1 MTMEQKKIDSIVA
14 AIREKMP
21 AYIDTLGDLVRIPSI
36 SFDNFDQ
43 KHVLESAEK
52 VKELF
57 LEAGLTNVQ
66 FLLPPSGRPS
76 VYGESLTS
84 PDKPTV
90 LLYAHHD
97 VQPPMREALW
107 NTKPF
112 EASLQGDRLYGR
124 GTSDDK
130 AGIVTHLA
138 ALEQVRAWKGNEG
151 PNLKF
156 LIEGEEESGSAGFET
171 ILTKNAELLKCD
183 AVIVADLGNFAKGT
197 PSITTTL
204 RGMSA
209 VNVEIR
215 AVKAPLHSGS
225 WSGPI
230 PDPGQAL
237 CHMIASLNDGKGNIL
252 IPHFEDTLVPPTD
265 AELESYKSL
274 GMTEKIFRNDGGI
287 LDRVQLK
294 VPENEILL
302 SLWRRPSVVVTAMEI
317 GNRLN
322 AGNVLQ
328 DTAYA
333 RIGIR
338 LAPGMDA
345 NIATQQLVEFLQEK
359 VPFGLECNI
368 TTEDGANPFVTDTTH
383 PFFKK
388 MSESMSI
395 AYNAETKFIG
405 CGASIPGAELF
416 RNTFG
421 NIPILLT
428 GLEDPEC
435 NAHGENESL
444 YLPDFEHGIVA
455 ETLFF
460 GGIC

>member
-1 MTMEQKKIDSIVA
+1 MEQKTIDSIVA

-21 AYIDTLGDLVRIPSI
+21 AYIDTLSDLVRIPSI

-57 LEAGLTNVQ
+57 LLAGLTNVQ

-237 CHMIASLNDGKGNIL
+237 CHMITSLTDGKGKIL
-252 IPHFEDTLVPPTD
+252 IPHFEDTLVPPTE

-345 NIATQQLVEFLQEK
+345 NIATQQVVEFLQEK
-359 VPFGLECNI
+359 VPYGLECNI

>member
-1 MTMEQKKIDSIVA
+1 MNSELKEKIHKALPDYL
-14 AIREKMP
+14 E
-21 AYIDTLGDLVRIPSI
+21 TLKSLVRIPSI

-43 KHVLESAEK
+43 KYVADSANA
-52 VKELF
+52 VKALF
-57 LEAGLTNVQ
+57 EEAGFTNIQ
-66 FLLPPSGRPS
+66 FLMPPSGRAS
-76 VYGESLTS
+76 VYAESLTS

-112 EASLQGDRLYGR
+112 EPVIKGDRIFGR
-124 GTSDDK
+124 GTADDK

-138 ALEQVRAWKGNEG
+138 ATAQVREWLGKDG

-156 LIEGEEESGSAGFET
+156 LIEGEEESGSAGFEN
-171 ILTKNAELLKCD
+171 ILTENAALLKCD

-209 VNVEIR
+209 VGVTLR
-215 AVKAPLHSGS
+215 ATKAPLHSGS

-230 PDPGQAL
+230 PDPAQAL
-237 CHMIASLNDGKGNIL
+237 CRMITALTNADGSIA
-252 IPHFEDTLVPPTD
+252 IPHFEDSLIPPT
-265 AELESYKSL
+265 AEEMKSYNSL
-274 GMTEKIFRNDGGI
+274 GMTEEIFRNDGGV
-287 LDRVQLK
+287 LPSVKLS

-302 SLWRRPSVVVTAMEI
+302 SLWRRPSITVTAIES
-317 GNRLN
+317 GSRTN

-328 DTAYA
+328 DCAYA

-338 LAPGMDA
+338 LAPGMEA
-345 NIATQQLVEFLQEK
+345 VLATKQLIDFMKNLVPAGMECEFT
-359 VPFGLECNI
+359 P
-368 TTEDGANPFVTDTTH
+368 EDGANPFTTDVSH
-383 PFFKK
+383 PYFKQ
-388 MSESMSI
+388 MSEAMAT
-395 AYNAETKFIG
+395 AYESETKFIG

-435 NAHGENESL
+435 AAHGENESL
-444 YLPDFEHGIVA
+444 YIPDFEHGILA

-460 GGIC
+460 GGIVK

>member
-1 MTMEQKKIDSIVA
+1 MPEYIEQLSH
-14 AIREKMP
+14 
-21 AYIDTLGDLVRIPSI
+21 LVKIPSI

-43 KHVLESAEK
+43 KYVLESAEA
-52 VKELF
+52 VKQMF
-57 LEAGLTNVQ
+57 IDAGLTNVQ

-107 NTKPF
+107 NTRPF
-112 EASLQGDRLYGR
+112 EASLQEDRLYGR
-124 GTSDDK
+124 GTADDK
-130 AGIVTHLA
+130 AGIITHLA
-138 ALEQVRAWKGNEG
+138 ALEQVRAWKKDEG

-171 ILTKNAELLKCD
+171 ILKKNAELLKCD

-209 VNVEIR
+209 VNVEIK
-215 AVKAPLHSGS
+215 ATKAPLHSGS

-230 PDPGQAL
+230 PDPGQVL
-237 CHMIASLNDGKGNIL
+237 CSLIASLTDGKGKIM
-252 IPHFEDTLVPPTD
+252 IPHFEDSLVPPTEE
-265 AELESYKSL
+265 ELESYKSL
-274 GMTEKIFRNDGGI
+274 GMTERIFRNDGGV
-287 LDRVQLK
+287 LDRAQLM
-294 VPENEILL
+294 VPEDEILL
-302 SLWRRPSVVVTAMEI
+302 SLWRRPSIVVTAMEV
-317 GNRLN
+317 GSRLN

-328 DTAYA
+328 NSAFA

-345 NIATQQLVEFLQEK
+345 DTATQQLVEFLQSN
-359 VPFGLECNI
+359 VPYGLECNI

-388 MSESMSI
+388 MSESMAK

-421 NIPILLT
+421 DIPILLT

>member
-1 MTMEQKKIDSIVA
+1 MEQKKIDSIVA

-21 AYIDTLGDLVRIPSI
+21 AYIDTLSDLLRIPSI

-57 LEAGLTNVQ
+57 LQAGLTNVQ

-237 CHMIASLNDGKGNIL
+237 CHMIASLTDGKGNIL

>member
-1 MTMEQKKIDSIVA
+1 MVSTMKEELENKINKLI
-14 AIREKMP
+14 P
-21 AYIDTLGDLVRIPSI
+21 HYLDLLKGLVSIPSI

-43 KHVLESAEK
+43 KYVEESANA
-52 VKELF
+52 VKKLF
-57 LEAGLTNVQ
+57 ENAGFQNIQ
-66 FLLPPSGRPS
+66 FLRPPSGRAT
-76 VYGESLTS
+76 VYAESLTT
-84 PDKPTV
+84 PDQPTV

-97 VQPPMREALW
+97 VQPPMREELW

-112 EASLQGDRLYGR
+112 EANIKGDRIFGR
-124 GTSDDK
+124 GTADDK
-130 AGIVTHLA
+130 AGIITHLA
-138 ALEQVRAWKGNEG
+138 AAEQIRQLLGNKC

-156 LIEGEEESGSAGFET
+156 IIEGEEESGSAGFAE
-171 ILTKNAELLKCD
+171 ILTKNAALLKCD

-209 VNVEIR
+209 ICVTLR
-215 AVKAPLHSGS
+215 ATKAPLHSGS

-237 CHMIASLNDGKGNIL
+237 CRMIASLTDANGNIL
-252 IPHFEDTLVPPTD
+252 IPHYEDKLIPPTKE
-265 AELESYKSL
+265 ELESYKSL
-274 GMTEKIFRNDGGI
+274 GMTEKIFRNDGGV
-287 LDRVQLK
+287 LDCVKLS
-294 VPENEILL
+294 VPESKILT
-302 SLWRRPSVVVTAMEI
+302 SLWRKPSIVVSAMEV
-317 GNRLN
+317 GSRLN

-328 DTAYA
+328 DSAYA

-345 NIATQQLVEFLQEK
+345 VECTQMLVDFLKAQVPNGMEFD
-359 VPFGLECNI
+359 VVM
-368 TTEDGANPFVTDTTH
+368 EDGANPFVTDTTH

-388 MSESMSI
+388 MSDAMTE
-395 AYNAETKFIG
+395 AYASPTKFIG

-421 NIPILLT
+421 DIPILLT

-444 YLPDFEHGIVA
+444 YLPDFEHGILS

-460 GGIC
+460 AAIAK

>member
-1 MTMEQKKIDSIVA
+1 MEQEIKNSIH
-14 AIREKMP
+14 EKM
-21 AYIDTLGDLVRIPSI
+21 ASYIDTLCSLVAIPSI

-43 KHVLESAEK
+43 KYVLQSAEK

-57 LEAGLTNVQ
+57 EKAGLTNIQ

-107 NTKPF
+107 DTKPF
-112 EASLQGDRLYGR
+112 KGVQKGDRLYGR
-124 GTSDDK
+124 GTADDK

-138 ALEQVRAWKGNEG
+138 ALEQVRAWKKGDG

-156 LIEGEEESGSAGFET
+156 LIEGEEESGSAGFAE
-171 ILTKNAELLKCD
+171 ILKKNAQLLKCD

-209 VNVEIR
+209 VAIELK
-215 AVKAPLHSGS
+215 ATKAPLHSGS

-230 PDPGQAL
+230 PDPAQVL
-237 CHMIASLNDGKGNIL
+237 CRMIASLTDGKGNIL
-252 IPHFEDTLVPPTD
+252 IPHFEDTLVPPTE
-265 AELESYKSL
+265 AELASYKSL

-287 LDRVQLK
+287 LDNVQLK
-294 VPENEILL
+294 VPEDEILI
-302 SLWRRPSVVVTAMEI
+302 SLWRKPSIVVTAIES
-317 GNRLN
+317 GSRLN

-328 DTAYA
+328 NMAYA

-345 NIATQQLVEFLQEK
+345 DVATQQLVEFLQEQ
-359 VPFGLECNI
+359 VPYGLECNI
-368 TTEDGANPFVTDTTH
+368 VTEDGASPFVTDTTH

-388 MSESMSI
+388 MSDSMAK
-395 AYNAETKFIG
+395 AYETETKFIG
-405 CGASIPGAELF
+405 CGASIPGAEYF

-421 NIPILLT
+421 DIPILLV
-428 GLEDPEC
+428 GIEDPEC

>member
-1 MTMEQKKIDSIVA
+1 MEQEIKNSIH
-14 AIREKMP
+14 EKM
-21 AYIDTLGDLVRIPSI
+21 ASYIDTLCSLVAIPSI

-43 KHVLESAEK
+43 KYVLQSAEK

-57 LEAGLTNVQ
+57 EKAGLTNIQ

-107 NTKPF
+107 DTKPF
-112 EASLQGDRLYGR
+112 KGVQKGDRLYGR
-124 GTSDDK
+124 GTADDK

-138 ALEQVRAWKGNEG
+138 ALEQVRAWKKGDG

-156 LIEGEEESGSAGFET
+156 LIEGEEESGSAGFAE
-171 ILTKNAELLKCD
+171 ILKKNAQLLKCD

-209 VNVEIR
+209 VAIELK
-215 AVKAPLHSGS
+215 ATKAPLHSGS

-230 PDPGQAL
+230 PDPAQVL
-237 CHMIASLNDGKGNIL
+237 CRMIASLTDGKGNIL
-252 IPHFEDTLVPPTD
+252 IPHFEDTLVPPTEE
-265 AELESYKSL
+265 ELASYKSL

-287 LDRVQLK
+287 LDNVQLK
-294 VPENEILL
+294 VPEDEILI
-302 SLWRRPSVVVTAMEI
+302 SLWRKPSIVVTAIES
-317 GNRLN
+317 GSRLN

-328 DTAYA
+328 NMAYA

-345 NIATQQLVEFLQEK
+345 DVATQQLVEFLQGQ
-359 VPFGLECNI
+359 VPYGLECNI
-368 TTEDGANPFVTDTTH
+368 VTEDGASPFVTDTTH

-388 MSESMSI
+388 MSDSMAK
-395 AYNAETKFIG
+395 AYETETKFIG
-405 CGASIPGAELF
+405 CGASIPGAEYF

-421 NIPILLT
+421 DIPILLV
-428 GLEDPEC
+428 GIEDPEC

>member
-1 MTMEQKKIDSIVA
+1 MDQKIIDSVIA
-14 AIREKMP
+14 DIHKKMP
-21 AYIDTLGDLVRIPSI
+21 AYIQTLSDLVKIPSI

-43 KHVLESAEK
+43 KYVLDSAEK

-57 LEAGLTNVQ
+57 LQAGLTNVQ

-124 GTSDDK
+124 GTADDK

-138 ALEQVRAWKGNEG
+138 ALEQVRALKKNEG

-156 LIEGEEESGSAGFET
+156 LIEGEEESGSAGFAN
-171 ILTKNAELLKCD
+171 ILRENADLLKCD
-183 AVIVADLGNFAKGT
+183 AVIVADLGNFAKGI

-209 VNVEIR
+209 VNVELK
-215 AVKAPLHSGS
+215 ATKAPLHSGS

-230 PDPGQAL
+230 PDPGQVL
-237 CHMIASLNDGKGNIL
+237 CRMIASLTDGKGNIL
-252 IPHFEDTLVPPTD
+252 IPNFEDTLVQPTE
-265 AELESYKSL
+265 AELKSYKSL
-274 GMTEKIFRNDGGI
+274 GMTEKIFRNDGGV
-287 LDRVQLK
+287 LESVQLK
-294 VPENEILL
+294 VPEDEILL
-302 SLWRRPSVVVTAMEI
+302 SLWRKPSIVVSAMEV
-317 GNRLN
+317 GSRAN

-328 DTAYA
+328 NSAYA

-338 LAPGMDA
+338 IAPGMDVDV
-345 NIATQQLVEFLQEK
+345 ATQQLVEFLQNQ
-359 VPFGLECNI
+359 VPYGLECSI
-368 TTEDGANPFVTDTTH
+368 VTEDGANPFVTDTTH
-383 PFFKK
+383 PFFQK
-388 MSESMSI
+388 MSESMAK
-395 AYNAETKFIG
+395 AYGSETKFIG

-416 RNTFG
+416 RKTFG
-421 NIPILLT
+421 DIPILLT

-460 GGIC
+460 GEIC

>member
-1 MTMEQKKIDSIVA
+1 MQEQLKKTIHD
-14 AIREKMP
+14 KMP
-21 AYIDTLGDLVRIPSI
+21 EYIEQLRQLVRIPSI

-43 KHVLESAEK
+43 KFVLESADA
-52 VKELF
+52 VKKMF
-57 LEAGLTNVQ
+57 IDAGLTNVQ
-66 FLLPPSGRPS
+66 FLLPESGRPT

-84 PDKPTV
+84 PDKPTI

-112 EASLQGDRLYGR
+112 EATVSADGERLFGR
-124 GTSDDK
+124 GTADDK
-130 AGIVTHLA
+130 AGIITHLA
-138 ALEQVRAWKGNEG
+138 ALEQVRAWKKQDG

-156 LIEGEEESGSAGFET
+156 IIEGEEESGSAGFEG
-171 ILTKNAELLKCD
+171 LLKAHAQLLKSD
-183 AVIVADLGNFAKGT
+183 AVIIADLGNFAKRT
-197 PSITTTL
+197 PSITATL

-209 VNVEIR
+209 ISVVLR
-215 AVKAPLHSGS
+215 STKAPLHSGS

-237 CHMIASLNDGKGNIL
+237 CRIIASLTDGTGKIL
-252 IPHFEDTLVPPTD
+252 IPHFEDGLVPPT
-265 AELESYKSL
+265 AEELASYKSL
-274 GMTEKIFRNDGGI
+274 GMTEKIFRNDGGV
-287 LDRVQLK
+287 LDSVKLK
-294 VPENEILL
+294 CSEDEILET
-302 SLWRRPSVVVTAMEI
+302 LWRKPSLVVTAMEV
-317 GNRLN
+317 GSRTN

-328 DTAYA
+328 DSAYA

-345 NIATQQLVEFLQEK
+345 VRCTQLLVDFIKKQ
-359 VPFGLECNI
+359 VPYGLACEI
-368 TTEDGANPFVTDTTH
+368 ETEDGANPFVTDTDH

-388 MSESMSI
+388 MSEAMST
-395 AYNAETKFIG
+395 AYGAETKIVG

-416 RNTFG
+416 RSILG
-421 NIPILLT
+421 NIPILMT

-444 YLPDFEHGIVA
+444 YLPDFESGILS

-460 GGIC
+460 GGLC

>member
-1 MTMEQKKIDSIVA
+1 MEQKIKDLIHK
-14 AIREKMP
+14 KMP
-21 AYIDTLGDLVRIPSI
+21 EYIEQLSHLVKIPSI

-43 KHVLESAEK
+43 KYVLESAEA
-52 VKELF
+52 VKQMF
-57 LEAGLTNVQ
+57 IDAGLTNVQ

-107 NTKPF
+107 NTRPF
-112 EASLQGDRLYGR
+112 EASLQEDRLYGR
-124 GTSDDK
+124 GTADDK
-130 AGIVTHLA
+130 AGIITHLA
-138 ALEQVRAWKGNEG
+138 ALEQVRAWKKDEG

-171 ILTKNAELLKCD
+171 ILKKNAELLKCD

-209 VNVEIR
+209 VNVEIK
-215 AVKAPLHSGS
+215 ATKAPLHSGS

-230 PDPGQAL
+230 PDPGQVL
-237 CHMIASLNDGKGNIL
+237 CSLIASLTDGKGKIM
-252 IPHFEDTLVPPTD
+252 IPHFEDSLVPPTE

-274 GMTEKIFRNDGGI
+274 GMTEKIFRNDGGV
-287 LDRVQLK
+287 LDRAQLM
-294 VPENEILL
+294 VPEDEILL
-302 SLWRRPSVVVTAMEI
+302 SLWRRPSIVVTAMEV
-317 GNRLN
+317 GSRLN

-328 DTAYA
+328 NSAYA

-345 NIATQQLVEFLQEK
+345 DTVTQQLVEFLQSN
-359 VPFGLECNI
+359 VPYGLECSI

-388 MSESMSI
+388 MSESMAK

-421 NIPILLT
+421 DIPILLT

-444 YLPDFEHGIVA
+444 YLPDFESGIVA
-455 ETLFF
+455 EALFF
-460 GGIC
+460 ASIS

>member
-1 MTMEQKKIDSIVA
+1 MEQEIKNSIH
-14 AIREKMP
+14 EKM
-21 AYIDTLGDLVRIPSI
+21 ASYIDTLCSLVAIPSI

-43 KHVLESAEK
+43 KYVLQSAEK

-57 LEAGLTNVQ
+57 EKAGLTNIQ

-107 NTKPF
+107 DTKPF
-112 EASLQGDRLYGR
+112 KGVQKGDRLYGR
-124 GTSDDK
+124 GTADDK

-138 ALEQVRAWKGNEG
+138 ALEQVRAWKKGDG

-156 LIEGEEESGSAGFET
+156 LIEGEEESGSAGFAE
-171 ILTKNAELLKCD
+171 ILKKNAQLLKCD

-209 VNVEIR
+209 VAIELK
-215 AVKAPLHSGS
+215 ATKAPLHSGS

-230 PDPGQAL
+230 PDPAQVL
-237 CHMIASLNDGKGNIL
+237 CRMIASLTDGKGNIL
-252 IPHFEDTLVPPTD
+252 IPHFEDTLVPPTEE
-265 AELESYKSL
+265 ELASYKSL

-287 LDRVQLK
+287 LDNVQLK
-294 VPENEILL
+294 VPEDEILI
-302 SLWRRPSVVVTAMEI
+302 SLWRKPSIVVTAIES
-317 GNRLN
+317 GSRLN

-328 DTAYA
+328 NMAYA

-345 NIATQQLVEFLQEK
+345 DVATQQLVEFLQEQ
-359 VPFGLECNI
+359 VPYGLECNI
-368 TTEDGANPFVTDTTH
+368 VTKDGASPFVTDTTH

-388 MSESMSI
+388 MSDSMAK
-395 AYNAETKFIG
+395 AYETETKFIG
-405 CGASIPGAELF
+405 CGASIPGAEYF

-421 NIPILLT
+421 DIPILLV
-428 GLEDPEC
+428 GIEDPEC

>member
-1 MTMEQKKIDSIVA
+1 MKNELERNINQSIP
-14 AIREKMP
+14 R
-21 AYIDTLGDLVRIPSI
+21 YLDLLKALVSIPSI

-43 KHVLESAEK
+43 KHVEDSANA
-52 VKELF
+52 VKSLF
-57 LEAGLTNVQ
+57 EQAGFQNIQ
-66 FLLPPSGRPS
+66 FLRPPSGRAT
-76 VYGESLTS
+76 VYAESLTS
-84 PDKPTV
+84 PDQPTV

-97 VQPPMREALW
+97 VQPPMRTELW
-107 NTKPF
+107 DTPPF
-112 EASLQGDRLYGR
+112 EAIVKGDRIYGR
-124 GTSDDK
+124 GTADDK
-130 AGIVTHLA
+130 AGIITHFA
-138 ALEQVRAWKGNEG
+138 ATEQVRNLLGNKG

-156 LIEGEEESGSAGFET
+156 IIEGEEESGSAGFAQ
-171 ILTKNAELLKCD
+171 ILKENAELLKCD
-183 AVIVADLGNFAKGT
+183 AVIVADLGNFAKGV

-209 VNVEIR
+209 ISVTLR
-215 AVKAPLHSGS
+215 ATKAPLHSGS

-237 CHMIASLNDGKGNIL
+237 CKMISSLTDANGNIL
-252 IPHFEDTLVPPTD
+252 IPHFEDKLVKPT
-265 AELESYKSL
+265 AEELESYRSL
-274 GMTEKIFRNDGGI
+274 GMTEATFRNDGGV
-287 LDRVQLK
+287 LDNVVLH
-294 VPENEILL
+294 VPESELL
-302 SLWRRPSVVVTAMEI
+302 ISLWRKPSLVVTAMEI
-317 GNRLN
+317 GSRKN

-328 DTAYA
+328 DSAYA

-345 NIATQQLVEFLQEK
+345 EECTDMLIDFLKECVPNSMEFQVER
-359 VPFGLECNI
+359 
-368 TTEDGANPFVTDTTH
+368 EDGANPFVTDTEH

-388 MSESMSI
+388 MSEAMGD
-395 AYNAETKFIG
+395 AYGTPTKFIG

-421 NIPILLT
+421 DIPILLT

-444 YLPDFEHGIVA
+444 YLPDFEHGILA

-460 GGIC
+460 ASIAKEGK

>member
-1 MTMEQKKIDSIVA
+1 MKQESIEFVTR
-14 AIREKMP
+14 AIHEKMP
-21 AYIDTLGDLVRIPSI
+21 AYIQTLSDLVKIPSI

-43 KHVLESAEK
+43 KYVLESAEK
-52 VKELF
+52 VRELF
-57 LEAGLTNVQ
+57 LQAGLTNVQ

-76 VYGESLTS
+76 VYAESLTS

-107 NTKPF
+107 NTSPF
-112 EASLQGDRLYGR
+112 EACLKEDRLYGR
-124 GTSDDK
+124 GTADDK

-138 ALEQVRAWKGNEG
+138 SLEQVRAWKKNDG

-156 LIEGEEESGSAGFET
+156 LIEGEEESGSAGFES
-171 ILTKNAELLKCD
+171 ILKRNADLLKCD

-209 VNVEIR
+209 VNVEIK
-215 AVKAPLHSGS
+215 ATKAPLHSGS

-230 PDPGQAL
+230 PDPGQVL
-237 CHMIASLNDGKGNIL
+237 CRMVASMTDGKGKIL
-252 IPHFEDTLVPPTD
+252 IPNFEDSLVPPTK
-265 AELESYKSL
+265 AELESYNSL

-287 LDRVQLK
+287 LDRVQLM

-302 SLWRRPSVVVTAMEI
+302 SLWRRPSIVVTAMEV
-317 GNRLN
+317 GNRVN

-328 DTAYA
+328 NSAYA

-345 NIATQQLVEFLQEK
+345 NIATQQLVEFLQAQ
-359 VPFGLECNI
+359 VPYGLECSI
-368 TTEDGANPFVTDTTH
+368 TTEDGANPFVTDVSH

-388 MSESMSI
+388 MSDSMAS
-395 AYNAETKFIG
+395 AYGTETKFIG
-405 CGASIPGAELF
+405 CGASIPGAEFF

-421 NIPILLT
+421 DIPILLT

-460 GGIC
+460 GGICQ

>member
-1 MTMEQKKIDSIVA
+1 MEQQLKNSIH
-14 AIREKMP
+14 EKMP
-21 AYIDTLGDLVRIPSI
+21 EYIEKLGQLVQIPSI

-43 KHVLESAEK
+43 KYVLESAEA
-52 VKELF
+52 VKKMF
-57 LEAGLTNVQ
+57 LMAGLTNVQ
-66 FLLPPSGRPS
+66 FLLPPSGRPT

-112 EASLQGDRLYGR
+112 EATLSDDRKRLYGR
-124 GTSDDK
+124 GTADDK
-130 AGIVTHLA
+130 AGIITHLA
-138 ALEQVRAWKGNEG
+138 ALEQVRALKGNDG

-156 LIEGEEESGSAGFET
+156 IIEGEEESGSAGFEN
-171 ILTKNAELLKCD
+171 ILKENAELLKAD
-183 AVIVADLGNFAKGT
+183 AVIIADLGNFAKGT

-209 VNVEIR
+209 VSV
-215 AVKAPLHSGS
+215 VLKSTKAPLHSGS

-237 CHMIASLNDGKGNIL
+237 CRIIASLTDGNGKIL
-252 IPHFEDTLVPPTD
+252 IPHFEDTLVPPT
-265 AELESYKSL
+265 AEELASYKSL
-274 GMTEKIFRNDGGI
+274 GMTEKIFRNDGGV
-287 LDRVQLK
+287 LDSVQLL
-294 VPENEILL
+294 VPEDEILL
-302 SLWRRPSVVVTAMEI
+302 ANWRRPSITVTAMEV
-317 GNRLN
+317 GSRLN

-328 DTAYA
+328 DSAYA

-345 NIATQQLVEFLQEK
+345 DVATQQLVEFLRKQ
-359 VPFGLECNI
+359 VPNGLECEI
-368 TTEDGANPFVTDTTH
+368 VTEDGANPFVTDTDH
-383 PFFKK
+383 PFFKL
-388 MSESMSI
+388 MSSSMAK
-395 AYNAETKFIG
+395 AYGSPTKFIG

-416 RNTFG
+416 RNTLG

-444 YLPDFEHGIVA
+444 YLPDFESGIVSEA
-455 ETLFF
+455 LFF
-460 GGIC
+460 GGL

>member
-1 MTMEQKKIDSIVA
+1 MEQKKIDSIVA

-21 AYIDTLGDLVRIPSI
+21 AYIDTLSDLVRIPSI

-57 LEAGLTNVQ
+57 LLAGLTNVQ

-209 VNVEIR
+209 VNVEIM

-237 CHMIASLNDGKGNIL
+237 CHMITSLTDGKGKIL
-252 IPHFEDTLVPPTD
+252 IPHFEDTLVPPTE

-294 VPENEILL
+294 VPEDEILL
-302 SLWRRPSVVVTAMEI
+302 SLWRRPSIVVTAMEV
-317 GNRLN
+317 GSRLN

-328 DTAYA
+328 DTAFA

-345 NIATQQLVEFLQEK
+345 NIATQQVVEFLQEK
-359 VPFGLECNI
+359 VPYGLECNI
-368 TTEDGANPFVTDTTH
+368 TTEDGANPFVTDTSH

-395 AYNAETKFIG
+395 AYNAKTKFIG

>member
-1 MTMEQKKIDSIVA
+1 MENQIKSEIHK
-14 AIREKMP
+14 KMP
-21 AYIDTLGDLVRIPSI
+21 EYIELLSRLVAIPSI

-43 KHVLESAEK
+43 SFVLKSAET
-52 VKELF
+52 VKQMF
-57 LEAGLTNVQ
+57 IDAGLTNVQ

-76 VYGESLTS
+76 VDGESLPR

-97 VQPPMREALW
+97 VQPPMREKLW
-107 NTKPF
+107 NTPPF
-112 EASLQGDRLYGR
+112 TATQKGDRLFGR
-124 GTSDDK
+124 GTADDK
-130 AGIVTHLA
+130 AGVITHLA
-138 ALEQVRAWKGNEG
+138 ALEQVRKQLNGNG

-156 LIEGEEESGSAGFET
+156 IIEGEEESGSAGFEK
-171 ILTKNAELLKCD
+171 ILKENAELLKCD
-183 AVIVADLGNFAKGT
+183 AVIVADLGNFAKNT

-204 RGMSA
+204 RGMGA
-209 VNVEIR
+209 VGVTLR
-215 AVKAPLHSGS
+215 VTKAPLHSGS

-230 PDPGQAL
+230 PDPAQAL
-237 CHMIASLNDGKGNIL
+237 CRIIASLADKDGKIL
-252 IPHFEDTLVPPTD
+252 IPHYEDGLIPPTQE
-265 AELESYKSL
+265 ELDSYKSL
-274 GMTEKIFRNDGGI
+274 GMTEKIFRNDGGV
-287 LDRVQLK
+287 LDQVNLN
-294 VPENEILL
+294 VPEDEILI
-302 SLWRRPSVVVTAMEI
+302 SLWRRPSIIVSTIESGSRV
-317 GNRLN
+317 N

-328 DTAYA
+328 DSAYA

-345 NIATQQLVEFLQEK
+345 QKCTDMLADFINAQVPNNMECVIEK
-359 VPFGLECNI
+359 
-368 TTEDGANPFVTDTTH
+368 EDGANPFVTDTTH

-388 MSESMSI
+388 MSDAMSD
-395 AYNAETKFIG
+395 AYGSPTKFIG

-444 YLPDFEHGIVA
+444 YLPDFESGIVA

-460 GGIC
+460 AKL

>member
-1 MTMEQKKIDSIVA
+1 MENKIKKIIH
-14 AIREKMP
+14 ENMP
-21 AYIDTLGDLVRIPSI
+21 KYIKQLGDLVRIPSI

-43 KHVLESAEK
+43 KFVLDSAET
-52 VKELF
+52 VKKMF

-66 FLLPPSGRPS
+66 FLIPPSGRPT

-84 PDKPTV
+84 PDKPTI

-112 EASLQGDRLYGR
+112 EATVSADGERLFGR
-124 GTSDDK
+124 GTADDK
-130 AGIVTHLA
+130 AGIITHLA
-138 ALEQVRAWKGNEG
+138 ALEQVRALKGNDG

-156 LIEGEEESGSAGFET
+156 IIEGEEESGSAGFET
-171 ILTKNAELLKCD
+171 ILKEHAELLKSD
-183 AVIVADLGNFAKGT
+183 AVIIADLGNFAKGT

-209 VNVEIR
+209 ISVELK
-215 AVKAPLHSGS
+215 ATKAPLHSGS

-230 PDPGQAL
+230 PDVGQVL
-237 CHMIASLNDGKGNIL
+237 CRLIASLTDGTGKIM
-252 IPHFEDTLVPPTD
+252 IPNFEDGLVPPTAKD
-265 AELESYKSL
+265 LESYKSL
-274 GMTEKIFRNDGGI
+274 GMTEKIFRNDGGV
-287 LDRVQLK
+287 LDGVQLL
-294 VPENEILL
+294 VPEDEILL
-302 SLWRRPSVVVTAMEI
+302 ANWRRPSITVTAMEV
-317 GNRLN
+317 GSRLN

-328 DTAYA
+328 DSAYA

-338 LAPGMDA
+338 LAPGMNADRC
-345 NIATQQLVEFLQEK
+345 TELLVDFIKKQ
-359 VPFGLECNI
+359 VPYGIHCNI
-368 TTEDGANPFVTDTTH
+368 VTEDGANPFVTDTTH

-388 MSESMSI
+388 MSDAMTRAYES
-395 AYNAETKFIG
+395 ETKIVG

-416 RNTFG
+416 RN
-421 NIPILLT
+421 ILGDVPVLMT

-444 YLPDFEHGIVA
+444 YLPDFEKGIVA
-455 ETLFF
+455 EALFF
-460 GGIC
+460 GGL

>member
-1 MTMEQKKIDSIVA
+1 MEQEIKNSIH
-14 AIREKMP
+14 EKM
-21 AYIDTLGDLVRIPSI
+21 ASYIDTLCSLVAIPSI

-43 KHVLESAEK
+43 KYVLQSAEK

-57 LEAGLTNVQ
+57 EKAGLTNIQ

-107 NTKPF
+107 DTKPF
-112 EASLQGDRLYGR
+112 KGVQKGDRLYGR
-124 GTSDDK
+124 GTADDK

-138 ALEQVRAWKGNEG
+138 ALEQVRAWKKGDG

-156 LIEGEEESGSAGFET
+156 LIEGEEESGSAGFAE
-171 ILTKNAELLKCD
+171 ILKKNAQLLKCD

-209 VNVEIR
+209 VAIELK
-215 AVKAPLHSGS
+215 ATKAPLHSGS

-230 PDPGQAL
+230 PDPAQVL
-237 CHMIASLNDGKGNIL
+237 CRMIASLTDGKGNIL
-252 IPHFEDTLVPPTD
+252 IPHFEDTLVPPTE
-265 AELESYKSL
+265 AELASYKSL

-287 LDRVQLK
+287 LDNVQLK
-294 VPENEILL
+294 VPEDEILI
-302 SLWRRPSVVVTAMEI
+302 SLWRKPSIVVTAIES
-317 GNRLN
+317 GSRLN

-328 DTAYA
+328 NMAYA

-345 NIATQQLVEFLQEK
+345 DVATQQLVEFLQGQ
-359 VPFGLECNI
+359 VPYGLECNI
-368 TTEDGANPFVTDTTH
+368 VTEDGASPFVTDTTH

-388 MSESMSI
+388 MSDSMAK
-395 AYNAETKFIG
+395 AYETETKFIG
-405 CGASIPGAELF
+405 CGASIPGAEYF

-421 NIPILLT
+421 DIPILLV
-428 GLEDPEC
+428 GIEDPEC